1 MNEKLT
7 ATEQGLLIELLN
19 GAIAYRIHSGKRRNE
34 IQLIKNIKEK
44 SGITDE
50 TIRKT
55 YREEIQNRQDERLTY
70 EKAERKRKKNTTNK

>member
-19 GAIAYRIHSGKRRNE
+19 SAIAYRIHSGKRRNE

-55 YREEIQNRQDERLTY
+55 YREQRQNRQDERLAY